1 MKPQEEGKNFVMRR
15 FINFALHIYYQADK
29 MKDIQIGGAC
39 SAQGR
44 DEEYIQAF
52 SRKPEGDETC
62 WKTWLAIG
70 ELY

>member
-1 MKPQEEGKNFVMRR
+1 
-15 FINFALHIYYQADK
+15 

-62 WKTWLAIG
+62 RKTWLAIG